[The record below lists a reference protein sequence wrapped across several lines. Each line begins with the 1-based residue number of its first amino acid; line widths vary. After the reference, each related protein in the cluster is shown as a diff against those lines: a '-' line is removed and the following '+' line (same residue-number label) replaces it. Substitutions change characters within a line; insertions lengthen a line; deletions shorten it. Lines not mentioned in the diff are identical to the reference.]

1 MTKYGKSILDIINT
15 STEHP
20 TAEQVF
26 FELKKQYPGVV
37 MATVYNNL
45 NSLYS
50 KHLIRKLSIKG
61 QTDRYDKNT
70 RHDHMVCSR
79 CGRVTDL
86 HFHALNDEILR
97 ETGVQTED
105 YELIVYH
112 TCRQCGET
120 S

>member
-1 MTKYGKSILDIINT
+1 MTKYGKSILEIINN

-26 FELKKQYPGVV
+26 FELKKQYPAVA

-45 NSLYS
+45 NSLY
-50 KHLIRKLSIKG
+50 KEHQIRKLSIRG

-70 RHDHMVCSR
+70 RHDHLVCTQ
-79 CGRVTDL
+79 CGSVHDL
-86 HFHALNDEILR
+86 HFHVLSDEILR
-97 ETGVQTED
+97 ETGVEAEG

-112 TCRQCGET
+112 TCLDCRAKQ
-120 S
+120 